1 LVIAAVLSR
10 RETMTPREI
19 LDFVRAQRL
28 AVEAT
33 VAASGA
39 PQAAMIGIGVS
50 ERLEL
55 VFDTL
60 GSTRKAVN
68 FRSNPRMALVIGG
81 FDPKDPRTVQYEGI
95 ADEPSGAELER
106 VKALYFEA
114 YPDGPSR
121 ASWPGITYVRV
132 RPTWLRYSDYRTDPP
147 IIVEL
152 DEAALRG
159 LG

>member
-1 LVIAAVLSR
+1 V
-10 RETMTPREI
+10 TPREI
-19 LDFVRAQRL
+19 LAFVRTQRL

-33 VAASGA
+33 VAATGA

-55 VFDTL
+55 VFDTV

-68 FRSNPRMALVIGG
+68 FRRDARMAFVIGG
-81 FDPKDPRTVQYEGI
+81 FDPKDPRTVQYEGV
-95 ADEPSGAELER
+95 ADEPNGAELER
-106 VKALYFEA
+106 VKAIYFEA
-114 YPDGPSR
+114 YPDGPTR

-147 IIVEL
+147 SIVEL
-152 DEAALRG
+152 DETTLRAPW
-159 LG
+159 

>member
-1 LVIAAVLSR
+1 MRWLVS
-10 RETMTPREI
+10 PREVFE
-19 LDFVRAQRL
+19 FVRLQRL

-33 VAASGA
+33 VSSTGA

-68 FRSNPRMALVIGG
+68 FRRDPRMAFVIGG
-81 FDPKDPRTVQYEGI
+81 FDPKDPRSVQFEGI
-95 ADEPSGAELER
+95 ADEPTGAELER
-106 VKALYFEA
+106 VKAIYFAA
-114 YPDGPSR
+114 YPDGPTR

-132 RPTWLRYSDYRTDPP
+132 RPTWLRFSDYRSDPP
-147 IIVEL
+147 LIVEL
-152 DEAALRG
+152 DEATLSG
-159 LG
+159 SW

>member
-1 LVIAAVLSR
+1 
-10 RETMTPREI
+10 
-19 LDFVRAQRL
+19 L
-28 AVEAT
+28 AVEST

-68 FRSNPRMALVIGG
+68 FRKDPRMAFVIGG
-81 FDPKDPRTVQYEGI
+81 FDPKDPRSVQYEGV
-95 ADEPSGAELER
+95 ADEPAGAELER
-106 VKALYFEA
+106 VKSIYFAA

-121 ASWPGITYVRV
+121 AAWPGITYVRV
-132 RPTWLRYSDYRTDPP
+132 RPTWVRFSDYRTDPP
-147 IIVEL
+147 IIAEL

-159 LG
+159 PW